1 MTWLRPCTSKS
12 RFVGPYY
19 LKENLRQLWS
29 QPTRALMQWY
39 LQFWFELALESRIT
53 QFIAVAKTSRACAKG
68 ILNYCSHE
76 ISTGKLERMN
86 NKIQTLKRKTYSFC
100 NEALFILIL
109 YSLYQSKAAL
119 SSVLKNMNLPNE
131 PELRFRTITPLAYL
145 FIMIISSV

>member
-1 MTWLRPCTSKS
+1 MPTGGLSSSNCQRRMEGDHLHGIKLIIEKIDYSRQGLQREAYILGRKHLRARYTCCWPGRKTRRRTTKMTWLRPCTSKS

-76 ISTGKLERMN
+76 ISTG
-86 NKIQTLKRKTYSFC
+86 
-100 NEALFILIL
+100 
-109 YSLYQSKAAL
+109 
-119 SSVLKNMNLPNE
+119 
-131 PELRFRTITPLAYL
+131 
-145 FIMIISSV
+145 